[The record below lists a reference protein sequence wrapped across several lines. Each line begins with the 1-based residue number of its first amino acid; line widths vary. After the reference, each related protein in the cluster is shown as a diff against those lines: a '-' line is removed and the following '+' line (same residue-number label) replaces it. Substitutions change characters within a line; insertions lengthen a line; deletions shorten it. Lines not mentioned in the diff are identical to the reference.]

1 MKAMMSSFAVYLFA
15 AVLSCGYALAGPSE
29 DPGVRKLRE
38 TLAQH
43 PNVAECTGK
52 LSPHTHFLL
61 GVIELTCVDSE
72 GKKFLD
78 VEYRKNEDI
87 TDIWLAA
94 QMLLRKANLTVTT
107 DPANK
112 KGIQKLY
119 AHTDPNQEPS
129 GADAQKTC
137 EYVDEKEVICHGHRY
152 LRDERSSSTSASVT
166 SRGIAS
172 PSQK

>member
-1 MKAMMSSFAVYLFA
+1 MKTMMSSFAVFLFA
-15 AVLSCGYALAGPSE
+15 ALLSSGHTLAGQTE
-29 DPGVRKLRE
+29 DPGVRKIRE
-38 TLAQH
+38 ELAQH

-61 GVIELTCVDSE
+61 GVIELTCVDSD

-78 VEYRKNEDI
+78 MDYRKNEDI
-87 TDIWLAA
+87 TDVWLAA

-112 KGIQKLY
+112 KGIQKLS
-119 AHTDPNQEPS
+119 AHSDPNQESS
-129 GADAQKTC
+129 GADTQKTC

-152 LRDERSSSTSASVT
+152 LRDERSSSISASAA